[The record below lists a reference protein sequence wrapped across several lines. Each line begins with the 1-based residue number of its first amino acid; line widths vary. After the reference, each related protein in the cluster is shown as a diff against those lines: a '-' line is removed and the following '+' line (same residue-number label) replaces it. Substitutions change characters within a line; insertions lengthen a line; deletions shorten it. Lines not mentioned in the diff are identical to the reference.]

1 MSNNPPCYLARF
13 NAIAVFCIVMLFSGC
28 AVGPNYKRPVIDSPA
43 SFRDDTVRG
52 TNSFGDLEWWA
63 VYQDPILQSLIR
75 EAFTNNFDL
84 LIASAR
90 VEQAQ
95 ALAAQAR
102 SQFVPN
108 LEYSGTV
115 SQGRNA
121 LFGSAYPNNGTTAGS
136 ALTSLNTF
144 WELDLWGRIRRLSEA
159 ARARLFA
166 SEYARNGVLL
176 TLLSDVASDYFRL
189 LEFDRELE
197 IDARTTNSFADSLN
211 IFRQRMEGG
220 TGSALETSRAQ
231 AALADAS
238 AATPFVLEQIALT
251 ENELCILLGRTPGSI
266 ARSKS
271 PFIRQPTPVVPAG
284 LPSQLLERRPD
295 VREAE
300 QLLHAANA
308 DVGESVAEFFPKI
321 GLTAFLGRVSP
332 ELSAFSLGSA
342 NAWGVA
348 AEATGPIFE
357 GGKLVGQYRQAK
369 AVKEEAIL
377 RYRQTILYSFRD
389 VSDAL
394 ISRQRLAEIRDQ
406 QGTEVASLET
416 AVKLSTERYLAGKA
430 NYYEV
435 LEAQQQLFP
444 AQLNLARTQR
454 DEMLTVVALY
464 KNLGGG
470 WKESPG
476 R

>member
-1 MSNNPPCYLARF
+1 M
-13 NAIAVFCIVMLFSGC
+13 
-28 AVGPNYKRPVIDSPA
+28 
-43 SFRDDTVRG
+43 
-52 TNSFGDLEWWA
+52 
-63 VYQDPILQSLIR
+63 
-75 EAFTNNFDL
+75 
-84 LIASAR
+84 
-90 VEQAQ
+90 
-95 ALAAQAR
+95 
-102 SQFVPN
+102 
-108 LEYSGTV
+108 
-115 SQGRNA
+115 
-121 LFGSAYPNNGTTAGS
+121 
-136 ALTSLNTF
+136 
-144 WELDLWGRIRRLSEA
+144 
-159 ARARLFA
+159 
-166 SEYARNGVLL
+166 L

-189 LEFDRELE
+189 LELDRELE

-211 IFRQRMEGG
+211 IFRQRLEGG
-220 TGSALETSRAQ
+220 AGSALETSRAQ

-238 AATPFVLEQIALT
+238 SGTPFVLEQIALT
-251 ENELCILLGRTPGSI
+251 ENELCLLLGRNPGPIS
-266 ARSKS
+266 RSK
-271 PFIRQPTPVVPAG
+271 PDFAGELTPSVPLG

-295 VREAE
+295 VRQAE
-300 QLLHAANA
+300 QLLRAANA

-348 AEATGPIFE
+348 AQTTGPIFE
-357 GGKLVGQYRQAK
+357 GGKLVGQYHQAK
-369 AVKEEAIL
+369 AAKEEAIL
-377 RYRQTILYSFRD
+377 RYRQTILFSFRD

-406 QGTEVASLET
+406 QATEVASLEE

-454 DEMLTVVALY
+454 DQLLAVVTLY
-464 KNLGGG
+464 KSLGGG
-470 WKESPG
+470 WQEN